1 MTIVKTLSNKLED
14 LQTCHD
20 LIVRHG
26 QALQRSLTELESL
39 NASRP
44 TETTSQIKAV
54 NERATIFKITSNA
67 LINAS
72 TEFIELCQVIAP
84 FTLKRKAS
92 VRRQELQLD
101 QVVTQQKIRLR
112 HPD

>member
-1 MTIVKTLSNKLED
+1 MKVAIKLTLPLQELATIVKTLSNKLED

-44 TETTSQIKAV
+44 SETTSQIKAV

-72 TEFIELCQVIAP
+72 TEFIELCQVRLGP
-84 FTLKRKAS
+84 YS
-92 VRRQELQLD
+92 VDFLSYNIK
-101 QVVTQQKIRLR
+101 QQC
-112 HPD
+112 